1 MVTSCFAI
9 YAGLKG
15 SRLERPV
22 PGAEQ
27 QQIISQHLK
36 GKKIGL
42 IVNQSSMVGDIH
54 LIDILLEQQINITA
68 LFAVEHGIRGTAD
81 AGAKIENS
89 RDAMSGLAITS
100 LYGKKKAP
108 SKEDVANLDLL
119 VFDLQDVGVRFFTY
133 LSSLHYIMESCA
145 QYNTPLLILDRPNP
159 NISHIDGPILE
170 PDFASFVGIHP
181 IPVLHGMTL
190 GELAQM
196 INGEGWLT
204 DAKQC
209 ALTIIPVKDY
219 TRSTEYVLPI
229 RPSPNLPNQ
238 KAIELYTSLALFEAT
253 NISVGRGTDFPFQV
267 LGGVDND
274 LGDFSFT
281 PVSKP
286 GASLNPKLIGKK
298 LFGIDYRQA
307 QISGLQIEIFID
319 WYQRTKTLNLPFV
332 TRAHWLDK
340 LMGTN
345 KLRKQIQA
353 GVPATK
359 IRASWVIDIDDFKKR
374 RAPYLIYPDTE

>member
-1 MVTSCFAI
+1 M
-9 YAGLKG
+9 
-15 SRLERPV
+15 
-22 PGAEQ
+22 
-27 QQIISQHLK
+27 
-36 GKKIGL
+36 
-42 IVNQSSMVGDIH
+42 GDIH
-54 LIDILLEQQINITA
+54 LIDILLDQQINITS
-68 LFAVEHGIRGTAD
+68 LFAVEHGIRGMAD

-89 RDAMSGLAITS
+89 RDAKSGLAITS

-108 SKEDVANLDLL
+108 SKEDVAELDLL

-170 PDFASFVGIHP
+170 PEFANFVGMHP

-209 ALTIIPVKDY
+209 ALTIIPVEDY
-219 TRSTEYVLPI
+219 TRSTKYVLPVK
-229 RPSPNLPNQ
+229 PSPNLPNQ
-238 KAIELYTSLALFEAT
+238 KSIELYPSLALFEAT
-253 NISVGRGTDFPFQV
+253 NISLGRGTDFPFQV
-267 LGGVDND
+267 LGGEHQDY
-274 LGDFSFT
+274 GDFTFT
-281 PVSKP
+281 PHPVP
-286 GASLNPKLIGKK
+286 GAAQNPKLNGKP
-298 LFGIDYRQA
+298 LYGIDYRQRDITGLD
-307 QISGLQIEIFID
+307 ISIYLAWHERANALDQ
-319 WYQRTKTLNLPFV
+319 PFLA
-332 TRAHWLDK
+332 RAHWLDK

-345 KLRKQIQA
+345 KFRKQVQA

-359 IRASWVIDIDDFKKR
+359 IRASWVFDLDEFKKR
-374 RAPYLIYPDTE
+374 RTPYLLYPDTD

>member
-1 MVTSCFAI
+1 MF
-9 YAGLKG
+9 
-15 SRLERPV
+15 SRNYVPWPDGPN

-27 QQIISQHLK
+27 SEILIPALAD
-36 GKKIGL
+36 KKIGL
-42 IVNQSSMVGDIH
+42 IVNQSSMVGDAH
-54 LIDILLEQQINITA
+54 LIDVLQEQHINITS

-89 RDAMSGLAITS
+89 RDAKSGLAITS

-170 PDFASFVGIHP
+170 PEFASFVGIHP

-219 TRSTEYVLPI
+219 TRNTEYELPVK
-229 RPSPNLPNQ
+229 PSPNLPNQ
-238 KAIELYTSLALFEAT
+238 KAINLYPSLALFEAT

-267 LGGVDND
+267 LGGEHNA
-274 LGDFSFT
+274 LGQFSFT
-281 PVSKP
+281 PVSTP
-286 GASLNPKLIGKK
+286 GAALNPKLIGKK

-307 QISGLQIEIFID
+307 QISGLQIEIFIN
-319 WYQRTKTLNLPFV
+319 WYERTTTLNLPFI

-345 KLRKQIQA
+345 KLRKQVQA
-353 GVPATK
+353 GVPADE
-359 IRASWVIDIDDFKKR
+359 IRDSWVFDLDEFKKR